1 MKFNVADFAGRI
13 PRVDLSKKIPAAE
26 YEERIDRVR
35 KEIDSRGIDVGFAFG
50 TELKP
55 GDTGWLTGYDPHL
68 EDTACIVGP
77 KAVFLLGGPE
87 GAAYAEEMK
96 KAGEFR
102 NLFELKIPEEDYP
115 GATFFTLAELFE
127 EACGGKPRRI
137 GLLSL
142 DSFLPAG
149 MLELI
154 RSSAEAEIVDAT
166 DILLKARYIKSKNEQ
181 AVMKVAAEIS
191 TWAMRALIA
200 VIEPGVRETEAAA
213 CADYVMRFLG
223 ADGRPGV
230 TTLVNSGERISNV
243 LGRASNKIIREGDS
257 VLLGLSAR
265 YEGLS
270 SCVSRTIMVGKGT
283 ADQEELLQHGERAYN
298 LAVEKLGYNMP
309 ASGPDLAVHEYLKP
323 LGLYP
328 SYSVVHNI
336 GWTEAMEGYGAAT
349 RYSEYTFPKNVTLMV
364 DVGIFGL
371 PFKSV
376 QPQYVGLRMEDP
388 FLINDSGE
396 LEKLSDLPIRDA

>member
-1 MKFNVADFAGRI
+1 MNFNVVDFASRI
-13 PRVDLSKKIPAAE
+13 PPIDLSTKIPVAE
-26 YEERIDRVR
+26 YEQRIDRIR
-35 KEIDSRGIDVGFAFG
+35 GELHSRQIDIGFAFS

-55 GDTGWLTGYDPHL
+55 GDTGWLSGYDPHL
-68 EDTACIVGP
+68 EDAACIVGP
-77 KAVFLLGGPE
+77 RAVFILGGPE
-87 GAAYAEEMK
+87 GAPYAEEMK
-96 KAGEFR
+96 KVGEFR

-127 EACGGKPRRI
+127 EACGSKPKRI

-142 DSFLPAG
+142 DSFLPVG

-154 RSSAEAEIVDAT
+154 RSSTDAEVVDAT

-181 AVMKVAAEIS
+181 AVMKVAAKIS

-200 VIEPGVRETEAAA
+200 AVEPGMRETEAAA

-230 TTLVNSGERISNV
+230 TTLVNSGDRISNV
-243 LGRASNKIIREGDS
+243 LGRASNKIIREGES

-270 SCVSRTIMVGKGT
+270 SSISRTITVGQT
-283 ADQEELLQHGERAYN
+283 ARDQEELLRHGERAYH
-298 LAVEKLGYNMP
+298 LAVQSLGYGMP
-309 ASGPDLAVHEYLKP
+309 ASGPDLAVHEYLQP
-323 LGLYP
+323 LKLHP
-328 SYSVVHNI
+328 LYSVVHNI

-349 RYSEYTFPKNVTLMV
+349 RYSVYVFPKNVTLMV
-364 DVGIFGL
+364 DIGIFGV
-371 PFKSV
+371 PFRTIR
-376 QPQYVGLRMEDP
+376 PRYVGLRMEDP

-396 LEKLSDLPIRDA
+396 LEKLTDLPIRGT